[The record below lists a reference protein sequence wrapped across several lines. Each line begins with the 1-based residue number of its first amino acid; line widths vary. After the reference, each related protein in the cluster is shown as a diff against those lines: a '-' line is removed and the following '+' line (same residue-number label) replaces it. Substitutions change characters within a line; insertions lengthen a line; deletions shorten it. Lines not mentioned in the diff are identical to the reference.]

1 MEMKRYGIRVLGI
14 SETRSLQSGQ
24 IRLATGEQLLYSGHT
39 MDGAPHTEGVGL
51 MLAQE
56 AQRALIGWEP
66 VSSRIITAKFTS
78 KRKNINLH
86 ITQCYA
92 PTNDA
97 DDEKKDE
104 FYLQLQAIVEKA
116 STKDMIMMMG
126 DFNAKIGSDNTG
138 YEDTMGTHGLGVMN
152 DNGERFA
159 DLCASNQLVIGG
171 SIFPHKRIHKA
182 TWISP
187 DHVTENQI
195 NHICISR
202 KFRRAWQDVRVRRG
216 VDVPSDHHLLLTTV
230 RLRLKKNITAS
241 NQRTKFNLGL
251 LRDQSVQEK
260 FSIDLS
266 NRFQPLQE
274 LLENEETE
282 IEHNWNHSKKLWL
295 DTCEQIL
302 GKKKMQHKD
311 WISES
316 TILEIETQKAKK
328 MVLNQSRTRTAKVKA
343 QAEYN
348 TANKRVKESIK
359 KDKNDYVDSIASQ
372 AEEAAGQ
379 GNIKELYMF
388 FFSFCVCVFCD
399 SSGGCSYDGI
409 GGCSYDCVSGCG

>member
-1 MEMKRYGIRVLGI
+1 MTSCSESHQEAAGPTPLLTPRKPTRIATWNVRTMYEAGRTRQVAMEMKRYGIKVLGI
-14 SETRSLQSGQ
+14 SETRWLQSGQ

-51 MLAQE
+51 MLAPE
-56 AQRALIGWEP
+56 VQRALIGWEP

-86 ITQCYA
+86 IIQCYA

-116 STKDMIMMMG
+116 STKDMVMMMG
-126 DFNAKIGSDNTG
+126 DFNAKIGSDNNG

-152 DNGERFA
+152 DNGGLFA
-159 DLCASNQLVIGG
+159 DLCANNQLVIGG

-195 NHICISR
+195 DHICISR

-216 VDVPSDHHLLLTTV
+216 ADVPSDHHLLLTTV

-241 NQRTKFNLGL
+241 NQRTKFNVGL

-266 NRFQPLQE
+266 NRFQPL
-274 LLENEETE
+274 
-282 IEHNWNHSKKLWL
+282 
-295 DTCEQIL
+295 
-302 GKKKMQHKD
+302 
-311 WISES
+311 
-316 TILEIETQKAKK
+316 
-328 MVLNQSRTRTAKVKA
+328 
-343 QAEYN
+343 
-348 TANKRVKESIK
+348 
-359 KDKNDYVDSIASQ
+359 
-372 AEEAAGQ
+372 
-379 GNIKELYMF
+379 
-388 FFSFCVCVFCD
+388 
-399 SSGGCSYDGI
+399 
-409 GGCSYDCVSGCG
+409 

>member
-1 MEMKRYGIRVLGI
+1 MEP
-14 SETRSLQSGQ
+14 
-24 IRLATGEQLLYSGHT
+24 
-39 MDGAPHTEGVGL
+39 PHREGVGL
-51 MLAQE
+51 MLAPE

-86 ITQCYA
+86 IIQCYA

-116 STKDMIMMMG
+116 STKDMVMMMG
-126 DFNAKIGSDNTG
+126 DFNAKIGSDNNG
-138 YEDTMGTHGLGVMN
+138 YEDTMGTHGLGVIN

-159 DLCASNQLVIGG
+159 DLCANNQLVIGG

-195 NHICISR
+195 DHICISR

-216 VDVPSDHHLLLTTV
+216 ADVPSDHHLLLTTV

-241 NQRTKFNLGL
+241 NQRTKFNVGL

-282 IEHNWNHSKKLWL
+282 IEHKWNHSKKLWL
-295 DTCEQIL
+295 DTCEQII

-316 TILEIETQKAKK
+316 TILEIETRKAKK

-359 KDKNDYVDSIASQ
+359 KDKNDYVDSLASQ

-379 GNIKELYMF
+379 GNIKELYMLSKKLAGKYQQTKKPVKDKNKNVLTTTF
-388 FFSFCVCVFCD
+388 
-399 SSGGCSYDGI
+399 
-409 GGCSYDCVSGCG
+409 